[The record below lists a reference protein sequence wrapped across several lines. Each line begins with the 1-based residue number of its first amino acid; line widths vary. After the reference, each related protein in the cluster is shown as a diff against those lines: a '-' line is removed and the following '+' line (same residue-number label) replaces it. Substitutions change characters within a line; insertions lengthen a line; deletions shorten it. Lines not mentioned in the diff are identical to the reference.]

1 MSTPGGRRE
10 LPGGVRIGAY
20 VLGLAVALG
29 GAFGVGKAVGPIELA
44 ASPSEDGHGEHGVS
58 TGSTSGE
65 DGSTS
70 GEDGSTAAAADH
82 GVGGLSAASGGYRLE
97 LSDRIV
103 DAGHQ
108 ELSFTV
114 RTPAGH
120 ALTDYTEAHEKDLHL
135 ILVRRDLSGFQHLH
149 PELDPATGEWSTTAD
164 LTAGTWRVVAD
175 FTPAGWDPLTLADD
189 LSVAGDFTPV
199 PLPAVRA
206 SAEVDGY
213 TVHLA
218 GSTAPGAPTVLTTH
232 VTKDGREVTDL
243 EPYLGAYGHLVAMR
257 EGDLGYLHVHPEDGP
272 PGPEVAFATTFP
284 DHGTYRL
291 FLDFKHAGKV
301 RTAEF
306 TVTAS
311 GVPDAEGGSN
321 EGGGH
326 DH

>member
-10 LPGGVRIGAY
+10 LPGGVRVGAY

-29 GAFGVGKAVGPIELA
+29 GAFGVGKAVGPLDVAPEA
-44 ASPSEDGHGEHGVS
+44 GHGEHGS
-58 TGSTSGE
+58 TGE
-65 DGSTS
+65 D
-70 GEDGSTAAAADH
+70 DHAAAPERSDH
-82 GVGGLSAASGGYRLE
+82 GVGGLSASSGGYRLE

-103 DAGHQ
+103 EAGRQ

-149 PELDPATGEWSTTAD
+149 PELDPATGEWSTPAD
-164 LTAGTWRVVAD
+164 LTGGIWRVVAD

-189 LSVAGDFTPV
+189 LQVAGAFTPV
-199 PLPAVRA
+199 PLPTVRA

-213 TVHLA
+213 TVHLS

-257 EGDLGYLHVHPEDGP
+257 EGDLGYLHVHPDDGP

-306 TVTAS
+306 TVTAA
-311 GVPDAEGGSN
+311 GVPDGGSN